1 MTIIRI
7 ITFDKIE
14 IKVDSDIMSYSNL
27 IKSMLDDL
35 DITQNME
42 NIPLNESSCSK
53 EIIDKIIEYLIYY
66 HTNKNDENDEIVKTE
81 LTEQFLDITDE
92 LLFKIIIACNYL
104 DIKFLLD
111 LTCSR
116 VADIMKECDTIKNIK
131 QRFNLVDEMTDEEEN
146 EIRTEYSDI
155 L

>member
-1 MTIIRI
+1 MPIIRI

-14 IKVDSDIMSYSNL
+14 IKIDSKIMSYSNFVKN
-27 IKSMLDDL
+27 IIDDL
-35 DITQNME
+35 DIDQEME
-42 NIPLNESSCSK
+42 SIPFNESSCSK
-53 EIIDKIIEYLIYY
+53 EIIDKIIEYLNYY
-66 HTNKNDENDEIVKTE
+66 DANNSDETAITLWNTH
-81 LTEQFLDITDE
+81 FLDITDE
-92 LLFKIIIACNYL
+92 LLFKIIVACNYL

-131 QRFNLVDEMTDEEEN
+131 QRFNLVDDMTDEEEN
-146 EIRTEYSDI
+146 EIRTEYSNI